1 MKKTETVVALDALF
15 VLPPEQLFE
24 QGALIPKSE
33 AAIQKAK
40 DTQVKNLKRD
50 AKVVAAL
57 KRHYTAEQNAGRIS
71 GDMPFSSKKKD
82 ELGFFEMNCKGTLPG
97 RVEALAALLNR
108 LVLTNGADGK
118 PLLDEKFFDS
128 AKTDWLEKANAI
140 LSHAMDEHGDPAWKT
155 CDDVVHVINALSG
168 QPFNLGD
175 TKGTLEEI
183 RESQKEKAGTNAGD
197 GTETAPKGETTPL
210 TLGIALE
217 FIKAAFA
224 EAGAAPKDR
233 QVELCAALFEINDA
247 WANNDL
253 TDSRREALDNQVIAA
268 QEAGIAPTIKIT
280 HGEPVGA

>member
-1 MKKTETVVALDALF
+1 MKKTETVVALEALF

-24 QGALIPKSE
+24 AGAMIPKSE
-33 AAIQKAK
+33 AAVQKAK

-50 AKVVAAL
+50 AKVVATL
-57 KRHYTAEQNAGRIS
+57 KRYYTAEQNAGRIS

-82 ELGFFEMNCKGTLPG
+82 ELGFFEMNCKGILPG

-128 AKTDWLEKANAI
+128 AKVDWLEKANAI

-155 CDDVVHVINALSG
+155 CDDVVHTINALAG
-168 QPFNLGD
+168 QPFNIGD

-183 RESQKEKAGTNAGD
+183 RAEQKEKAGDKTGD
-197 GTETAPKGETTPL
+197 GDEETAKVEATPL
-210 TLGIALE
+210 TLGVALE
-217 FIKAAFA
+217 FIKAAFMA
-224 EAGAAPKDR
+224 AGDAKQDR
-233 QVELCAALFEINDA
+233 QLELCVALYEINDS

-253 TDSRREALDNQVIAA
+253 TENRRNELDKQIGDALAA
-268 QEAGIAPTIKIT
+268 GVAPTIKIT
-280 HGEPVGA
+280 HGETAVA